1 MSGMRTLGI
10 VAMREILERGRSK
23 AYLVTTAVTAL
34 IILGTIVVPSLI
46 GGGTDEVTI
55 GVVGSGNEEIIDTA
69 TRLAN
74 ANDEAGDPPSLAVE
88 TVQLTDQDEADT
100 ALVSGEVDLV
110 LIDGT
115 QLLVENASGLS
126 GSEMVS
132 RIQRAAATVQIEQI
146 VAEEGDTAA
155 DVITLLTSDP
165 LEAITVTGDGPQDE
179 GQTLIAYA
187 GMMLLYLAILLYG
200 TWILTGVTEEKT
212 NRVVEVLLSSVRP
225 WQILGGKILG
235 IGVLAL
241 AQLLGTVAVAL
252 AATRLT
258 GSVELPEIGLSS
270 VVNLLVWFVLGFA
283 IFAVLFGSAG
293 SLVSRTEDAQTI
305 AFPMSMAAVAG
316 FFASIAALNEPD
328 GVVAVTATFIPL
340 TAPFVVPVRA
350 ALESIPIWQYIAAV
364 VIALASIALLTRL
377 AGRIYRGALLK
388 TNKVGVLEAWR
399 SATD

>member
-10 VAMREILERGRSK
+10 VAMREIQERGRSK
-23 AYLVTTAVTAL
+23 AYLVTTAVTVL

-74 ANDEAGDPPSLAVE
+74 ASDEAGDPPSLAVE
-88 TVQLTDQDEADT
+88 TVDLTDRDEADS

-132 RIQRAAATVQIEQI
+132 RIQRAAATVQIERI
-146 VAEEGDTAA
+146 VAEEGETAA
-155 DVITLLTSDP
+155 DVISLLTSDP
-165 LEAITVTGDGPQDE
+165 LEAITVTGKGPQDE

-241 AQLLGTVAVAL
+241 AQLLATVAVAL

-350 ALESIPIWQYIAAV
+350 ALESIPVWQYVAAV
-364 VIALASIALLTRL
+364 AIALAAIALLTRL

-388 TNKVGVLEAWR
+388 TNKVGLLEAWR